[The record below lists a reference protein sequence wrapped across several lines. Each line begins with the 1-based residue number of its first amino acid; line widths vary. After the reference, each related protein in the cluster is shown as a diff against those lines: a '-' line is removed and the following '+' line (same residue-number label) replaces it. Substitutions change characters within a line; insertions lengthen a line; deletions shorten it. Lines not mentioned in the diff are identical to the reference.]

1 MWTREP
7 WILKM
12 QRTSTLFML
21 CAKYRVAAYLRR
33 LAYEREVLRRKHL
46 KKREI
51 WRFLSLVH
59 AKELLLDERT
69 QDEVEGDLRAHSFA
83 TNQDLSLAFTGEDE
97 QVDEKNPYSYLL
109 DLPRS
114 LSLSE
119 KWRRLEGEVKA
130 LMAEYTD
137 KLKRTV
143 WDEWREDVVALKESV
158 EAFMT

>member
-1 MWTREP
+1 M
-7 WILKM
+7 
-12 QRTSTLFML
+12 
-21 CAKYRVAAYLRR
+21 
-33 LAYEREVLRRKHL
+33 
-46 KKREI
+46 
-51 WRFLSLVH
+51 
-59 AKELLLDERT
+59 LDERT
-69 QDEVEGDLRAHSFA
+69 QDEVEGDLRGHSFA

-119 KWRRLEGEVKA
+119 KWRRLEGEVKV